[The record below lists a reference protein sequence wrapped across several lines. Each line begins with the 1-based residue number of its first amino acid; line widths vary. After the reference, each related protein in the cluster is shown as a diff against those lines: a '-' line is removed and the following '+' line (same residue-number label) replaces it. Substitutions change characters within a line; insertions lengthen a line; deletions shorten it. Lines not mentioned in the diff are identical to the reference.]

1 MMHIYTKKQ
10 NEMNKHCT
18 LTEAPP
24 PLLRIHID
32 DISNIKPL
40 NTIDS
45 KRLPELME
53 WISGGNI
60 RMAKDNTHIV
70 MSVMNPYIFGVE
82 SIFSIGKALMEIGYT
97 NIKYDEGEK
106 ALDMYYDTASH
117 VLYWDAS
124 YTNRVIILMITTNP
138 LIQEKVEKRII
149 NALGS
154 YIISYKRR
162 VMLIDAHGECDAV
175 MGRITRICDMLSYEI
190 SPKPHIYN
198 DNDRYVSSGNDY
210 YISIFKMLS

>member
-1 MMHIYTKKQ
+1 
-10 NEMNKHCT
+10 MNKT
-18 LTEAPP
+18 FTFKETPP

-53 WISGGNI
+53 WLSGGNV
-60 RMAKDNTHIV
+60 RFAKDNTHIV
-70 MSVMNPYIFGVE
+70 ISTMAQYIVSVA
-82 SIFSIGKALMEIGYT
+82 SILSIGKTLMEIGDT
-97 NIKYDEGEK
+97 NIRYDEGEK

-124 YTNRVIILMITTNP
+124 YTNRVIILTITTNP
-138 LIQEKVEKRII
+138 LIQEKTEKRII

-154 YIISYKRR
+154 YIISYERR
-162 VMLIDAHGECDAV
+162 IMLIDAHGECDAV
-175 MGRITRICDMLSYEI
+175 MGRIKRMAALCLFQMGIPASKHLIDDVYISYI
-190 SPKPHIYN
+190 DNN
-198 DNDRYVSSGNDY
+198 DNDRFRAMG
-210 YISIFKMLS
+210 YIYMF